1 MRTYVDEVL
10 DKARITKGSRLFE
23 HGLSAKRAAEIMGV
37 SEWEL
42 ISYTG
47 KTNIADRQPAGI
59 TTKRRLAHALKLFGV
74 S

>member
-1 MRTYVDEVL
+1 
-10 DKARITKGSRLFE
+10 
-23 HGLSAKRAAEIMGV
+23 MGV

-42 ISYTG
+42 INYTG
-47 KTNIADRQPAGI
+47 KTRIADRQPAGI